1 LAEPAPAGRHLR
13 FGLVLGLFL
22 VLLSATAVVVWSLA
36 ASPARPTGLTYPEPT
51 VQAAPQEA
59 SAPSALAATSTTS
72 ASGVAAVSPRWVA
85 ATATKAGI
93 PATAVLAYARAQ
105 LEAPCRIGWTTLAG
119 IGWVESQHG
128 TMGGRTLLTTG
139 YSSAPITGP
148 QLSGGLDHAY
158 GPMQFIP
165 DTWSRYASDG
175 DGDGKAD
182 INDIFDASLAAARY
196 LCADGYDLSSASG
209 WAQAIFSYNHS
220 QDYVNAVY
228 AAADAYD
235 QRTR

>member
-1 LAEPAPAGRHLR
+1 
-13 FGLVLGLFL
+13 
-22 VLLSATAVVVWSLA
+22 
-36 ASPARPTGLTYPEPT
+36 
-51 VQAAPQEA
+51 
-59 SAPSALAATSTTS
+59 
-72 ASGVAAVSPRWVA
+72 
-85 ATATKAGI
+85 
-93 PATAVLAYARAQ
+93 
-105 LEAPCRIGWTTLAG
+105 
-119 IGWVESQHG
+119 
-128 TMGGRTLLTTG
+128 
-139 YSSAPITGP
+139 
-148 QLSGGLDHAY
+148 
-158 GPMQFIP
+158 MQFIP